1 MSATFGKA
9 NNTVL
14 LIGSGGRENA
24 IAWKL
29 AQSNRVEKLFVL
41 PGSHHISKVP
51 KVELVTNVN
60 VTDRESVVDFCKKT
74 NVDLVFVGPEDP
86 LADGIADVL
95 NAANIKCFGPSKSGA
110 RIESDKAW
118 SKEFMIQNKIPTA
131 RFQSHDNAL
140 EAKTYILK

>member
-1 MSATFGKA
+1 MSATLGKA

-29 AQSNRVEKLFVL
+29 LQSKRVEKLYVL
-41 PGSHHISKVP
+41 PGSHHISKEP
-51 KVELVTNVN
+51 KVELVSNIN
-60 VTDRESVVDFCKKT
+60 ASDHKSVVDFCKKT
-74 NVDLVFVGPEDP
+74 KVDLVFVGPEDP

-118 SKEFMIQNKIPTA
+118 SKEFMIKNNIPTA
-131 RFQSHDNAL
+131 RFESHVNAL